1 MATLSDF
8 NFGTWQQRFSEGYEA
23 DRIGSFGWSSIQPVN
38 IPYVFV
44 EQYIR
49 VSITANYKKDTW
61 KQAANLYQTIPTFL
75 GNSDIISEHLI
86 SLGKP
91 EILDLTQYPDG
102 YRLRLEFFPW
112 LRDVNVLIHAWRF

>member
-1 MATLSDF
+1 MPVLPDF
-8 NFGTWQQRFSEGYEA
+8 NFGTWQQRFSEGYE
-23 DRIGSFGWSSIQPVN
+23 SEPVGYLYPPLFPVDV
-38 IPYVFV
+38 PYVFG

-49 VSITANYKKDTW
+49 ILVTANFKKRSW
-61 KQAANLYQTIPTFL
+61 KHSCNLYQRIPTFL
-75 GNSDIISEHLI
+75 GGNDVISEHLI

>member
-1 MATLSDF
+1 MAVLPDF
-8 NFGTWQQRFSEGYEA
+8 NFGTWQQRFSESYESTLVGL
-23 DRIGSFGWSSIQPVN
+23 DLYTPLFPVEV
-38 IPYVFV
+38 PYVFE

-49 VSITANYKKDTW
+49 ILVTAIYKKRTW
-61 KQAANLYQTIPTFL
+61 RDSCNLYQVIPTFL
-75 GNSDIISEHLI
+75 GNKDVISQHLI

-112 LRDVNVLIHAWRF
+112 LRDANVLIHAWRM